1 MTTILVLENGTQ
13 IKTYVSILKLPL
25 KTFSYMEVGRKEIV
39 SRRPHTEIL
48 AFVSLKQVRRAV
60 KGIDIYTHTQSG
72 NV

>member
-39 SRRPHTEIL
+39 PRRPHTEIL